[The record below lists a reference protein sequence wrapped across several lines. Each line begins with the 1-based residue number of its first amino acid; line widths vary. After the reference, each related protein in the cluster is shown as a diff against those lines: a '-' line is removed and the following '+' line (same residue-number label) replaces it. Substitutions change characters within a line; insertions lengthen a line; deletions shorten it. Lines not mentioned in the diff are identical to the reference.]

1 MQQGITSVQNV
12 AALSG
17 YRDPLYFS
25 RVFKK
30 KMGVSPT
37 QHIRQLKAQQV

>member
-25 RVFKK
+25 RVFKSIV
-30 KMGVSPT
+30 GVSPSVYARNP
-37 QHIRQLKAQQV
+37 QK